1 MRHHRGRAARG
12 EVPPSG
18 RSAFASRVREE
29 LAAAV
34 ELVEPEGTLAQL
46 RDRIARGGTTTM
58 DEETPPPHE
67 CPARYCTT
75 EVDADKLF
83 CPPHYRL
90 LPGAFRHALLATWNH
105 GRGKGTAQHH
115 AAIRAAIDQVNMRIP
130 DQEEHHHA

>member
-12 EVPPSG
+12 DVPPSG

-29 LAAAV
+29 LAAAAG
-34 ELVEPEGTLAQL
+34 LVEPVGSLAQL

-58 DEETPPPHE
+58 DEENPPHQ

-75 EVDADKLF
+75 QVDADKLF

-90 LPGAFRHALLATWNH
+90 LPGVFRAALLRTWDH
-105 GRGKGTAQHH
+105 GRGKGSAQHT
-115 AAIRAAIDQVNMRIP
+115 AAIRAAIDQVDMRIP
-130 DQEEHHHA
+130 DEEEHHHA